1 MTSSS
6 VGSGL
11 PGKCSY
17 EILHEYLECVRLT
30 KWYRFIFLRLSK
42 VWNMFHHGSV
52 NQVQNT
58 KTLLY
63 VFIYFFGF
71 FCYCCFSSLN
81 SCFYHFYSFFWWS
94 IKFPQ
99 LNINQSE
106 AEFRGLKLSVEL
118 YAFQGEGTSRGK

>member
-52 NQVQNT
+52 SQVLKKNT
-58 KTLLY
+58 TVCFHLLFWVVLLLLFFIIKF
-63 VFIYFFGF
+63 VF
-71 FCYCCFSSLN
+71 L
-81 SCFYHFYSFFWWS
+81 SFLFLFWWS

-106 AEFRGLKLSVEL
+106 AGFRGLKLSVEL